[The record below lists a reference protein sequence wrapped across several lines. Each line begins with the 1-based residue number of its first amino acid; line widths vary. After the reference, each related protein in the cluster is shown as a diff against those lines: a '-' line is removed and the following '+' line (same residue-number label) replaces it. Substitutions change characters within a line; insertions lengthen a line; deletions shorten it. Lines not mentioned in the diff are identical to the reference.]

1 MYSPGSYKQRLIA
14 DRVMDSHPQLSI
26 LSFQISALILFI
38 YSMESICLFKEVFL
52 NAYDVSDSNKMLEH
66 TGLDNVDTGTVLS
79 K

>member
-14 DRVMDSHPQLSI
+14 DLVMDGHPQLSI
-26 LSFQISALILFI
+26 LSFQISVLILFI

-52 NAYDVSDSNKMLEH
+52 NTYDVSDGNKMLEH
-66 TGLDNVDTGTVLS
+66 TGLDNVDTGTVLI